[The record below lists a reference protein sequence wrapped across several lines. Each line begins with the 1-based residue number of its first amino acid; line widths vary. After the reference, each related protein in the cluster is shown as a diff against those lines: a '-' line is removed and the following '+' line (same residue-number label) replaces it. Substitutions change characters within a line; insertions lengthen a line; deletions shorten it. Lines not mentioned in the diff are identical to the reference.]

1 MTCKADFR
9 NTKTKL
15 IIFPTAYDPDDFLL
29 RPNPPKDKLTLTHCG
44 TMCSRFSVLAFFEAL
59 KKAVNQKSE
68 LKNKIEF
75 VQIGNVDE
83 DIFHSLENDYRQH
96 LNIKFSGYLEHKSA
110 IEKTLQSSA
119 VVVFS
124 GITPTLDLNL
134 PGKLYE
140 ALASDLP
147 LFAVFK
153 KTSPAR
159 EILNGIQGVY
169 LLDPDD
175 IESCV
180 EILRHF
186 FEQYLESKI
195 EPVERREL
203 LIKYS
208 RKYQAEQIASLLEK
222 D

>member
-1 MTCKADFR
+1 M
-9 NTKTKL
+9 
-15 IIFPTAYDPDDFLL
+15 
-29 RPNPPKDKLTLTHCG
+29 
-44 TMCSRFSVLAFFEAL
+44 
-59 KKAVNQKSE
+59 
-68 LKNKIEF
+68 
-75 VQIGNVDE
+75 
-83 DIFHSLENDYRQH
+83 
-96 LNIKFSGYLEHKSA
+96 
-110 IEKTLQSSA
+110 
-119 VVVFS
+119 
-124 GITPTLDLNL
+124 

-159 EILNGIQGVY
+159 EILAGIPGVY

-203 LIKYS
+203 CWIKYS
-208 RKYQAEQIASLLEK
+208 RKYQAEKMAALLENN
-222 D
+222 